1 MTASNAGVLR
11 GADGYHL
18 WPQADISESRWQT
31 DDNAMARKGQIAKLV
46 GLTVVLQKRYEVLIE
61 VIVGPVTW

>member
-31 DDNAMARKGQIAKLV
+31 VDNAMARKGQIAGSRV
-46 GLTVVLQKRYEVLIE
+46 
-61 VIVGPVTW
+61 